1 MTIIRRIINWF
12 RKLFR
17 KLFNISN
24 INIVHK
30 NNTSQFNNKKK
41 SKNKATINAIPDTTM
56 PDFMMINTSQKEK
69 LLYTI
74 ALMKN
79 VLLESNAKIKEIDE
93 KNLIKYI
100 QESYKITVSNIIDEK
115 YLESITKDLE
125 NEEKRDII
133 DKYQTII
140 KREKDFKIH
149 VNEID
154 KIIEKINKSEISIVK
169 ENEIEDEA
177 GKIINDKAIDQDTN
191 VKIDYFINNVNDIID
206 NVDEYFLKDVVR
218 EYKKINYVTV
228 STMIIDRNLEKLKK
242 LQEDYQS
249 HRYNKFYYEREIK
262 KIKHELNQI
271 RNLKNKKEVNEHI
284 EKLRKELY
292 TKSKDKYDLLYNNEV
307 FTNINEEC
315 DSLLNK
321 LNAKVIDIKKEE
333 PKVEDNKK
341 KLNLENILKRFQ
353 DMELA
358 RQLILLSQINNREEY
373 VQDKE
378 RFINLLI
385 QEEEKNLNENFNFN
399 RNKKKTELVIMF
411 NDLNMAI
418 SDIKKEEYTSI
429 DHINFRMEDLEEAV
443 KVRKNELNTIL
454 KTKNTAVD
462 EKKENIVQ
470 NNRQYVKKKDLNQK

>member
-1 MTIIRRIINWF
+1 MNHLHLSGMIR
-12 RKLFR
+12 
-17 KLFNISN
+17 
-24 INIVHK
+24 
-30 NNTSQFNNKKK
+30 
-41 SKNKATINAIPDTTM
+41 
-56 PDFMMINTSQKEK
+56 
-69 LLYTI
+69 
-74 ALMKN
+74 
-79 VLLESNAKIKEIDE
+79 LE
-93 KNLIKYI
+93 
-100 QESYKITVSNIIDEK
+100 EK
-115 YLESITKDLE
+115 Y
-125 NEEKRDII
+125 
-133 DKYQTII
+133 
-140 KREKDFKIH
+140 
-149 VNEID
+149 
-154 KIIEKINKSEISIVK
+154 
-169 ENEIEDEA
+169 
-177 GKIINDKAIDQDTN
+177 G
-191 VKIDYFINNVNDIID
+191 
-206 NVDEYFLKDVVR
+206 
-218 EYKKINYVTV
+218 
-228 STMIIDRNLEKLKK
+228 
-242 LQEDYQS
+242 
-249 HRYNKFYYEREIK
+249 
-262 KIKHELNQI
+262 
-271 RNLKNKKEVNEHI
+271 
-284 EKLRKELY
+284 KELY

-378 RFINLLI
+378 RFIKLLI
-385 QEEEKNLNENFNFN
+385 QEEEKNLNENFNFS